1 MENYTLYSHS
11 AELEGVLLKVQQ
23 AFPKAV
29 VEVTKEEE
37 ITTITVMVKGG
48 LFSKKQTLTLKYRQR
63 LFPSYH
69 LKDVHCAVS
78 NQFLGMYHY
87 VAALPARDEELRVA
101 LLKKIETLNS
111 EIAVSADPVLSP
123 TFQQFLLE
131 LAGGLQAILFVGP
144 GLTLSKST
152 VQHFLDSQFYLLM
165 DTEGHTGTGN
175 VDLVISSRYFDDPMP
190 ANETQLA
197 RKNRTEALLERRK
210 IRVNHHLPVVPDVA
224 AITLRSEEE
233 ILERIYCLTVL
244 AAKGEGVRQEV
255 LDDKIE
261 ELNITG
267 FTPIEAAL
275 LDKETLTEQEQANTT
290 WRYECV
296 YVLLWALGLEEELG
310 YPDTIC
316 DVPHMVE
323 MVINQSRVI
332 LESKAQL
339 RDAEE
344 ILEQLD
350 QIYRMHWACVEAHL
364 HHQQPEGGMEAG
376 VVYERHYA
384 LNWLTGYEEQEWDEV
399 QTDT

>member
-1 MENYTLYSHS
+1 MEHYTLYSHS
-11 AELEGVLLKVQQ
+11 AELDGVLLKAQQ

-37 ITTITVMVKGG
+37 ITIITIVVKGG

-69 LKDVHCAVS
+69 LKDVHCPVS

-87 VAALPARDEELRVA
+87 VAALPARDEELRNM

-111 EIAVSADPVLSP
+111 EIAVMADPVLSP
-123 TFQQFLLE
+123 AFQHFVSD
-131 LAGGLQAILFVGP
+131 LAGALQAILFTGP
-144 GLTLSKST
+144 GLTLSKSP
-152 VQHFLDSQFYLLM
+152 VQHFLDSQFYLLL
-165 DTEGHTGTGN
+165 DTEGNTGTGK
-175 VDLVISSRYFDDPMP
+175 VDLVISSRYFDDPAP
-190 ANETQLA
+190 ASEAQLA
-197 RKNRTEALLERRK
+197 RKSRTEALLEKCK
-210 IRVNHHLPVVPDVA
+210 IRVNHHLPVVPDAA

-233 ILERIYCLTVL
+233 ILERIYCLMVL
-244 AAKGEGVRQEV
+244 AAKGEGIQQEV
-255 LDDKIE
+255 LDDKID

-267 FTPIEAAL
+267 FTPMELAL
-275 LDKETLTEQEQANTT
+275 LDKESLTEQEQATTT

-296 YVLLWALGLEEELG
+296 YLLLWALGLEWELG

-316 DVPHMVE
+316 EVPHMVE

-332 LESKAQL
+332 LTSKICL
-339 RDAEE
+339 RDKEE

-399 QTDT
+399 STDT